1 MATITFELQFENYF
15 WVNFHSAM
23 IMRVTLKFSQWWMI
37 SHIEFGD
44 DTCNRWYYLNLIMMK
59 IFKLIIIWRRYLELR
74 QNFHDDIP
82 DVTLNMATMD
92 FEHDTMCITQW
103 RSVYKRLSFS
113 EDFYNDNTWKTPS
126 HWNWRW

>member
-1 MATITFELQFENYF
+1 MATITFELLFENYF
-15 WVNFHSAM
+15 WINFHSAM

-44 DTCNRWYYLNLIMMK
+44 DTCNRWYYLNLFMMK

-82 DVTLNMATMD
+82 YVTLNMATMD

-113 EDFYNDNTWKTPS
+113 EDFDNDNTWKISS
-126 HWNWRW
+126 HWIWRW